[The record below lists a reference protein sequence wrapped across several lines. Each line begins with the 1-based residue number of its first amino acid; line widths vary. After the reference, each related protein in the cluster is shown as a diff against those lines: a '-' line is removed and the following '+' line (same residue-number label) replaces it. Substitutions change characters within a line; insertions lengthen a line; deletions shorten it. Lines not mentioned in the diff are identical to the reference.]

1 MGGSNASNPDTDSDG
16 LTDLEEAGDNFMWE
30 GEAYSTSPC
39 MFDTD
44 NDGLEDGEEV
54 VAGADNFLT
63 HANKS
68 DTDDDGLVDG
78 QEVLFVPRPFQ
89 NPTNPLLND
98 TDGDGMLDG
107 WEMQVKSAED
117 NTNSH
122 SLWAVSYTHLTLPTI
137 AGV

>member
-1 MGGSNASNPDTDSDG
+1 
-16 LTDLEEAGDNFMWE
+16 MWE
-30 GEAYSTSPC
+30 GETYSTSPC

-63 HANKS
+63 HANNS
-68 DTDDDGLVDG
+68 DTDDDGLIDG

-98 TDGDGMLDG
+98 TDGRHARRLGDAG
-107 WEMQVKSAED
+107 QIRRRQ
-117 NTNSH
+117 H
-122 SLWAVSYTHLTLPTI
+122 QLPQPLGGNLNVGATRL
-137 AGV
+137 